1 MPGSNGNGVRF
12 SVDNRETSKGF
23 GVEPESTIG
32 KDSDSLQHERNGD
45 IYIPSTGWVSPSQA
59 YQNARSN
66 GLTRRASRLYADQGK
81 FLYGMS
87 QDEPDFDYVMSV
99 LRQQGLS
106 RRAARQAMRNPEFWR
121 NVRRKYGPQQQ
132 PQQQQQIGITVAPA
146 DAKEAELRDRM
157 DAASR
162 ANEAAG
168 NIYDPQRGWVKKETP
183 TVQQPEVADDDLSSI
198 ATFGEAFRTARQRG
212 LTQFRWKSTKSN
224 PSGIFGTQLRQQN
237 KPTTVT
243 PARVPTQA
251 STEATPPP
259 PPNTVAASRRTTQA
273 SIPAIDSS
281 LQGITRQPVAPVTVP
296 TTQRYTPVSE
306 APPVVQ
312 ESPTSQGSQK
322 QQPQQRRST
331 TQQSTPNR
339 TQATIARYQQQNTVG
354 GGDGPIHN
362 FIENTIIPGL
372 KQFWNSRNSGGAR
385 PLTVGMGHTT
395 AYQSGGK
402 VGKDSEI
409 QNAFIAYLI
418 QQSNA
423 QTQDELEQFVQ
434 SIGEDGLKSLYKKFV
449 QSMQQGTQSAK
460 NGAKLNYIKSLRGKC
475 PEGYELG
482 YFKEGGKV
490 CAKCVEKRE
499 KEGALPFKPIQG
511 EKGTKVV
518 QDFKKDLKN
527 KKDKIT
533 VPSKK
538 PQKKEEGGTLDIT
551 IRQDLLDMFKC
562 GGKMKQKDGG
572 LVKKN
577 NKIPIK
583 EKFIDKDK
591 CGSKMKKKKK

>member
-146 DAKEAELRDRM
+146 DAKEAEL
-157 DAASR
+157 
-162 ANEAAG
+162 
-168 NIYDPQRGWVKKETP
+168 
-183 TVQQPEVADDDLSSI
+183 
-198 ATFGEAFRTARQRG
+198 
-212 LTQFRWKSTKSN
+212 
-224 PSGIFGTQLRQQN
+224 
-237 KPTTVT
+237 
-243 PARVPTQA
+243 
-251 STEATPPP
+251 
-259 PPNTVAASRRTTQA
+259 
-273 SIPAIDSS
+273 
-281 LQGITRQPVAPVTVP
+281 
-296 TTQRYTPVSE
+296 
-306 APPVVQ
+306 
-312 ESPTSQGSQK
+312 
-322 QQPQQRRST
+322 
-331 TQQSTPNR
+331 
-339 TQATIARYQQQNTVG
+339 
-354 GGDGPIHN
+354 
-362 FIENTIIPGL
+362 
-372 KQFWNSRNSGGAR
+372 SRNSGGAR